1 MSDTTLVLGPFTFGG
16 LEKPTA
22 MPFGGEQRT
31 VAHELIGGGRT
42 IDAMGRSDRPIEWSG
57 WLLGADAVNRAQQLD
72 ALRIAGAKLNLTW
85 DKFNYDV
92 IVRNFLADYQRFY
105 QIAYRITCEV
115 IADNTQPVGAP
126 AATPIDQALNSDAAL
141 AALQAQAIADQQL
154 AALTQAV
161 QIAVNA
167 VTSFATAPRATI
179 NSITQTVLAAQTQVG
194 VLIGQTTEA
203 IGTPSSF
210 GGIVSGSGGSASAAA
225 LSAQTSQVFE
235 LNDLN
240 NIQGTLGRISANLA
254 SANSSPNTIA
264 VAGGNLYQLAE
275 KQYGDATAWTAIARA
290 NGLTDPFVQ
299 GSQILTIPPQSD
311 QSGGILNA

>member
-1 MSDTTLVLGPFTFGG
+1 MSDTTLVLGAFTFGG
-16 LEKPTA
+16 LERPTSL
-22 MPFGGEQRT
+22 PFGGEQRT
-31 VAHELIGGGRT
+31 VSHELIGGGRV

-57 WLLGADAVNRAQQLD
+57 WLIGKDAVNRAQQLD
-72 ALRIAGAKLNLTW
+72 ALRIAGAKQSLTW
-85 DKFNYDV
+85 DKFSYDV
-92 IVRNFLADYQRFY
+92 IVRGFLAEYQRFY
-105 QIAYRITCEV
+105 QIPYRVTCEV
-115 IADNTQPVGAP
+115 IADNTQPVGTP
-126 AATPIDQALNSDAAL
+126 AATPIDQAINSDAAL
-141 AALQAQAIADQQL
+141 AALQAQAIADIQL
-154 AALTQAV
+154 AALVQAV

-167 VTSFATAPRATI
+167 VTSFTTAPRSTI
-179 NSITQTVLAAQTQVG
+179 NSITQGVLASQTRVG
-194 VLIGQTTEA
+194 VLIGQSTQA

-210 GGIVSGSGGSASAAA
+210 GGVVAGTGGGALASA

-235 LNDLN
+235 LNNLN

-299 GSQILTIPPQSD
+299 GSKILTIPPQSD
-311 QSGGILNA
+311 LSGGILNA